1 MKYPLELLLK
11 IRHDREEAAIQRL
24 AQSRREEER
33 RRLET
38 AARRRELSDYRVWC
52 AAESERILN
61 KLSHSVVRKAEIDR
75 THAQILWNQE
85 AESAYRERLEAAIRS
100 EEEVRAAVAEAA
112 EARRVAGM
120 ARERIAAHRQEWT
133 RIRQLAEEAA
143 EESELQEVAE
153 LLYLQRASA

>member
-24 AQSRREEER
+24 SQYRREEEK

-38 AARRRELSDYRVWC
+38 GIRYRELSDYRVWC
-52 AAESERILN
+52 AAESERILT

-75 THAQILWNQE
+75 AHAQILWNQE
-85 AESAYRERLEAAIRS
+85 AERAFREGLEAAIS
-100 EEEVRAAVAEAA
+100 AEKDARAAVAEAA

-120 ARERIAAHRQEWT
+120 ARERIAAHRHEWT
-133 RIRQLAEEAA
+133 RIRQLAEEVA

-153 LLYLQRASA
+153 LLYFQRVFA

>member
-1 MKYPLELLLK
+1 VKYPLELLLK

-24 AQSRREEER
+24 AQSRREEEKR
-33 RRLET
+33 RFET
-38 AARRRELSDYRVWC
+38 SARRREFNDYRVWC
-52 AAESERILN
+52 AAESERILS
-61 KLSHSVVRKAEIDR
+61 KLSRSVVRKAEIDR
-75 THAQILWNQE
+75 AHAQILWNQE
-85 AESAYRERLEAAIRS
+85 AESVYRERLEAAIRAGK
-100 EEEVRAAVAEAA
+100 EAQGAVAEAA

-153 LLYLQRASA
+153 LLYLQSASA